1 MRMIVNASLDHTA
14 GVSLYNI
21 AVIVSNCSYHI
32 HLALS
37 EFYLH

>member
-1 MRMIVNASLDHTA
+1 MQMIVNVSLDPTA
-14 GVSLYNI
+14 GVSSYNT